1 MSELQEEQSYLELF
15 DISKKTAV
23 AKAPLAAISHLP
35 RTGERIFL
43 PLHRPGAPHQRGDW
57 EAYTV
62 VRVEYFVGGEPSASE
77 GPLESPGLVRVT
89 LYVERSK

>member
-1 MSELQEEQSYLELF
+1 MPELKQEQSYLELF
-15 DISKKTAV
+15 DVSKKTAV
-23 AKAPLAAISHLP
+23 ARAPLTEISHLP

-43 PLHRPGAPHQRGDW
+43 PLHRPGDW

-62 VRVEYFVGGEPSASE
+62 VAVEYFVGGEPVASE

>member
-1 MSELQEEQSYLELF
+1 MSELQQEQNYLELF
-15 DISKKTAV
+15 DISKNTAV

-43 PLHRPGAPHQRGDW
+43 PLHRPGVPHRPGEW

-62 VRVEYFVGGEPSASE
+62 VRVEYFVGGEPSVSG

-89 LYVERSK
+89 LYVEQSK

>member
-1 MSELQEEQSYLELF
+1 MSELQQEQNYLELF
-15 DISKKTAV
+15 DISKGTAV

-43 PLHRPGAPHQRGDW
+43 PLHRAGAPHQPGEW

-62 VRVEYFVGGEPSASE
+62 VRVEYFVGGEPSASD
-77 GPLESPGLVRVT
+77 GPLESPGLVRVP
-89 LYVERSK
+89 LYVEPSK

>member
-1 MSELQEEQSYLELF
+1 MPELQQEQNYLELF
-15 DISKKTAV
+15 DISKKTAI
-23 AKAPLAAISHLP
+23 AKASLASITHLP

-43 PLHRPGAPHQRGDW
+43 PLRRTGAPHQPGEW

-62 VRVEYFVGGEPSASE
+62 VRVEYFVGGEPAGSE

-89 LYVERSK
+89 LYVEPSK

>member
-1 MSELQEEQSYLELF
+1 MSDLQPEQSYVEMF
-15 DISKKTAV
+15 DVSKKTAV
-23 AKAPLAAISHLP
+23 AKAPLSAISHLP

-43 PLHRPGAPHQRGDW
+43 PLHRPGNW

-62 VRVEYFVGGEPSASE
+62 VSVEYFVGGEPLASE

-89 LYVERSK
+89 LYVERSN

>member
-1 MSELQEEQSYLELF
+1 MPELNKEQNYVELF

-43 PLHRPGAPHQRGDW
+43 PLHRPGDW

-62 VRVEYFVGGEPSASE
+62 VAVEYFVGGEPMANE

-89 LYVERSK
+89 LYVQPSD

>member
-1 MSELQEEQSYLELF
+1 MPEPKQEQNYLELF
-15 DISKKTAV
+15 DTSKKLTV
-23 AKAPLAAISHLP
+23 ARAPLAAISHLP
-35 RTGERIFL
+35 RQGERIFL
-43 PLHRPGAPHQRGDW
+43 PLHKPGDW

-62 VRVEYFVGGEPSASE
+62 AAVEYFVGGEPFDGE

>member
-1 MSELQEEQSYLELF
+1 MSELQQEQNYLELF
-15 DISKKTAV
+15 DVSKKTAI

-43 PLHRPGAPHQRGDW
+43 PLHRPADW

-62 VRVEYFVGGEPSASE
+62 VAVEYFVGGEPSAGE

-89 LYVERSK
+89 LYVEPAK

>member
-1 MSELQEEQSYLELF
+1 MPEPQQEQNYVELF
-15 DISKKTAV
+15 DVSKKTAV

-43 PLHRPGAPHQRGDW
+43 PLHRAGDW

-62 VRVEYFVGGEPSASE
+62 VAVEYFVGGQPSTSD

-89 LYVERSK
+89 LYVERAG

>member
-1 MSELQEEQSYLELF
+1 MSEIQQEQNYLELF

-23 AKAPLAAISHLP
+23 AKAPLAQISHMP

-43 PLHRPGAPHQRGDW
+43 PIKQPGNW

-62 VRVEYFVGGEPSASE
+62 VAVEYFVGGESPADE

-89 LYVERSK
+89 LYVEPSK

>member
-1 MSELQEEQSYLELF
+1 MSELQQEQNYLELF
-15 DISKKTAV
+15 DVSKKAAV

-43 PLHRPGAPHQRGDW
+43 PVHRPGDW

-62 VRVEYFVGGEPSASE
+62 VAVEYFVGGEPVTNE

-89 LYVERSK
+89 LYVERSA

>member
-1 MSELQEEQSYLELF
+1 MSELQQEQNYLELF

-23 AKAPLAAISHLP
+23 AKAPLATISHLP

-43 PLHRPGAPHQRGDW
+43 PLHRPGDW

-62 VRVEYFVGGEPSASE
+62 VAVEYFVGGEPLGSE
-77 GPLESPGLVRVT
+77 KPLESPGLVRVT
-89 LYVERSK
+89 LYVEPSK

>member
-1 MSELQEEQSYLELF
+1 MAEFDQEQKYVELF
-15 DISKKTAV
+15 DISKNTPV

-43 PLHRPGAPHQRGDW
+43 PIQRPGNW

-62 VRVEYFVGGEPSASE
+62 KTVEYFLGGEPLPSE

-89 LYVERSK
+89 LYVEPSK